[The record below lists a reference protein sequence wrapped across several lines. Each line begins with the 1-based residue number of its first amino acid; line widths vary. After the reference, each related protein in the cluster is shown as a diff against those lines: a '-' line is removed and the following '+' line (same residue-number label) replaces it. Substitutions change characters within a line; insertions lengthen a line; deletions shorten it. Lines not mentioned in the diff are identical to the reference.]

1 MLHVVCE
8 PVHEGDGVV
17 VELSAAKL
25 LGSLVLLLS
34 VTGEVVDERP
44 KLGLLRHD
52 VEERL
57 GPSLYSPAKLL
68 EQLPAKGVW
77 WLA

>member
-1 MLHVVCE
+1 MVCE
-8 PVHEGDGVV
+8 PVHEGDGIV

-25 LGSLVLLLS
+25 FGSLVLLLS
-34 VTGEVVDERP
+34 VTGEFVDKCP
-44 KLGLLRHD
+44 NLGLLRHD

-57 GPSLYSPAKLL
+57 GPSLYPPAKLL

>member
-1 MLHVVCE
+1 MVCE
-8 PVHEGDGVV
+8 PVHEGDGIV

-25 LGSLVLLLS
+25 FGSLVLLLS
-34 VTGEVVDERP
+34 VTGEFVDKCP

-57 GPSLYSPAKLL
+57 GPSLYPPAKLL
-68 EQLPAKGVW
+68 ELLPAKGVW